1 MEFLKDSLIFTQQIR
16 NMQTIIN
23 AIHWN
28 IDPIIFEIGSFG
40 LRYYALCFLA
50 AFAVSYAIMLKI
62 FKQEGKSQELLDQL
76 SIYIFLGTLIGARLG
91 HCLFYEF
98 DYYSKHPL
106 EMILPFRIVDGSFE
120 LTGFQG
126 LASHGGAIG
135 ILTALWMFSRKTKTN
150 FVWIADRLVLVVP
163 LAGAFV
169 RLGNFFNSEII
180 GLPSELPWAVVFEKI
195 DSIPRHPAQLYEAIA
210 YVGIFFLLWMVF
222 KKGLPKQGYLLGLF
236 FVLLFSARFI
246 LEFFKENQE
255 EFEQGM
261 QFNMGQLLSIPF
273 VAIGLYLMFRKTNQQ
288 KNKNKTHP

>member
-1 MEFLKDSLIFTQQIR
+1 MEFLKDYLIFTQQIR

-28 IDPIIFEIGSFG
+28 IDPILFEIGSFG

-106 EMILPFRIVDGSFE
+106 EMILPFRIVNGSFE

-135 ILTALWMFSRKTKTN
+135 ILTALWMFCRKTKTD
-150 FVWIADRLVLVVP
+150 FMWIADRLVLVVP

-180 GLPSELPWAVVFEKI
+180 GLPSTLPWAVVFEKI
-195 DSIPRHPAQLYEAIA
+195 DSIPRHPAQLYEALA
-210 YVGIFFLLWMVF
+210 YVGIFFILWAVF

-236 FVLLFSARFI
+236 FILLFSARFF

-273 VAIGLYLMFRKTNQQ
+273 IAIGLYLMFRKTNEP
-288 KNKNKTHP
+288 NKIKK